1 MSSGR
6 YEVMR
11 TNENAPQMRRAGNEK
26 HDRWAELKK
35 KVQIPPG
42 YRYDWKRSSR
52 VIWDWMILLC
62 VLGFNPNDVIIVS
75 RIDLRCSA
83 YCMN

>member
-35 KVQIPPG
+35 KVQIPPSYQLSMEEIIEG
-42 YRYDWKRSSR
+42 DF
-52 VIWDWMILLC
+52 ILDEAG
-62 VLGFNPNDVIIVS
+62 VLILF
-75 RIDLRCSA
+75 
-83 YCMN
+83 